1 MCKSW
6 LLVFCLVAAS
16 GRAQVSAPVLT
27 DVAPPPSS
35 RFPASWYPADNDVT
49 YTSAAQRGAPYT
61 ATLVITWRLPEP
73 DGMTKTQVESGFQA
87 RDGAGRKREEMA
99 MSRPDEQGGGI
110 TAHEVSVNDPV

>member
-61 ATLVITWRLPEP
+61 ATLVMTWRLREA
-73 DGMTKTQVESGFQA
+73 DGMTKALVQSGFQA

-99 MSRPDEQGGGI
+99 VPDEQGGGI
-110 TAHEVSVNDPV
+110 TAREVSV

>member
-16 GRAQVSAPVLT
+16 GRAQVTAPVLT

-35 RFPASWYPADNDVT
+35 RFPDNWYPADNDVT

-61 ATLVITWRLPEP
+61 ATLVITWQLRDP
-73 DGMTKTQVESGFQA
+73 DGDDQDPGPERPPGTGWSRAKA
-87 RDGAGRKREEMA
+87 RGDGDASAG
-99 MSRPDEQGGGI
+99 
-110 TAHEVSVNDPV
+110 